1 MFETVGP
8 ESLCHEVT
16 LVGGDPSF
24 YKSRKYSIEYKIA
37 W

>member
-24 YKSRKYSIEYKIA
+24 LKVENIQLNTK
-37 W
+37 